1 MSQTSQ
7 SWSVVVR
14 SQERV
19 LAGLE
24 GGECDGILPDEW
36 LEPDQLVQ
44 TALDEGFL
52 EFFEDFPDPRRRR
65 SIDKQ
70 LFCRVLLCG
79 QLVDARSIAQAGRVI
94 FHSATLLDKL
104 GFNFRMIREG
114 GKRTGDHRPFDEEA
128 LEDYF
133 AELTPQEYLCHQ
145 LGVSGKLR
153 ERPELQ
159 GRVWVLDCRDTKIP
173 NGHHQA
179 GRHWKAAV
187 LSVCGKGGPH
197 PVLWNLG
204 QAPQSAD
211 LALARPLVKAAREQ
225 WEPGAIRWLIMD
237 AGLVDGP
244 WMRELKEQGIDTII
258 RIREGMDNWE
268 AALRAAKKAS
278 PAAWQKVALP
288 KRRKGCP
295 LPLRREILGLA
306 DQPGWESLGRPIA
319 LCLVRDT
326 YADKACPEP
335 AERVEYWLLVSTDP
349 QQSARQIYQLFRL
362 RWGIEESFM
371 ALARYHGLNQI
382 HACRDGLA
390 LAIIHF
396 SLLAH
401 TLRYLCRGVR
411 GASALPRTKYLV
423 VYWAGYYAL
432 LHASQVFERV
442 FDHWARW
449 EGRRE
454 EILEALR
461 YCEGG

>member
-1 MSQTSQ
+1 MSKSSET
-7 SWSVVVR
+7 WSVVVR
-14 SQERV
+14 SQEKV

-24 GGECDGILPDEW
+24 RGECDGILPDEW

-52 EFFEDFPDPRRRR
+52 DWFEDFPDRRKRR
-65 SIDKQ
+65 AIDKR
-70 LFCRVLLCG
+70 LFCRVLLCA

-133 AELTPQEYLCHQ
+133 AKLTPQDYLSHQ

-159 GRVWVLDCRDTKIP
+159 GRVWVLDCRDTRVP
-173 NGHHQA
+173 NGHHQE

-187 LSVCGKGGPH
+187 LSVCGQGGPH
-197 PVLWNLG
+197 PMLWNLG

-225 WEPGAIRWLIMD
+225 WDPGAIRWLIMD

-278 PAAWQKVALP
+278 PAAWQKMPLP
-288 KRRKGCP
+288 KRRQGCP
-295 LPLRREILGLA
+295 LPLRRELLGLK
-306 DQPGWESLGRPIA
+306 DQPGWETLDLPIA
-319 LCLVRDT
+319 LCLVRDS
-326 YADKACPEP
+326 YADK
-335 AERVEYWLLVSTDP
+335 VEYWLLVSTAS
-349 QQSARQIYQLFRL
+349 QQSARRIYELFRL

-371 ALARYHGLNQI
+371 ALARYHGLNEL

-401 TLRYLCRGVR
+401 TLRFLCRCVR
-411 GASALPRTKYLV
+411 EPSTLPRTKYLV

-432 LHASQVFERV
+432 LHASQVFQRV
-442 FDHWARW
+442 FDHWPRW
-449 EGRRE
+449 EGRRA

-461 YCEGG
+461 YCEG

>member
-1 MSQTSQ
+1 MSQSSE

-14 SQERV
+14 SQEKV

-36 LEPDQLVQ
+36 LEPDNLIRV
-44 TALDEGFL
+44 ALEEGFL
-52 EFFEDFPDPRRRR
+52 DLFDDFRDPRRRR

-79 QLVDARSIAQAGRVI
+79 QLIDARSIAQAGRVI

-114 GKRTGDHRPFDEEA
+114 GRRTGDHRPFDEEA

-133 AELTPQEYLCHQ
+133 AKLTPQDYLSHQ
-145 LGVSGKLR
+145 LGVSAQLR
-153 ERPELQ
+153 SRAGLQ
-159 GRVWVLDCRDTKIP
+159 GRVWVLDCRDTKVP
-173 NGHHQA
+173 NGHHQE
-179 GRHWKAAV
+179 GRHWKAGV
-187 LSVCGKGGPH
+187 LSVCAKGGPY
-197 PVLWNLG
+197 PMLWNFGL
-204 QAPQSAD
+204 APRMAD
-211 LALARPLVKAAREQ
+211 LALARPLVKGALEE
-225 WEPGAIRWLIMD
+225 WEAGAIRWLIMD

-268 AALRAAKKAS
+268 AAVRFAKRA
-278 PAAWQKVALP
+278 PPQAWQSVPLP
-288 KRRKGCP
+288 KRRKGCA
-295 LPLRREILGLA
+295 LPLKRELLGLQ
-306 DQPGWESLGRPIA
+306 DQPGWETLELPIA
-319 LCLVRDT
+319 LCLVRDS
-326 YADKACPEP
+326 YADK
-335 AERVEYWLLVSTDP
+335 VEYWLLVSTDP
-349 QQSARQIYQLFRL
+349 QQSALQIYELFRR
-362 RWGIEESFM
+362 RWGIEETFM
-371 ALARYHGLNQI
+371 ALARYHGLNRI

-396 SLLAH
+396 SLLAY
-401 TLRYLCRGVR
+401 TLRYLCRSLR
-411 GASALPRTKYLV
+411 GASTLPRTKYLV

-432 LHASQVFERV
+432 LHASQILEKV
-442 FDHWARW
+442 FDHLSAW
-449 EGRRE
+449 EDRRE

>member
-1 MSQTSQ
+1 MSKSSET
-7 SWSVVVR
+7 WSVVVR
-14 SQERV
+14 SQEKV

-24 GGECDGILPDEW
+24 RGECDGILPDEW

-52 EFFEDFPDPRRRR
+52 DWFKDFPDARRRR
-65 SIDKQ
+65 SIDKR

-79 QLVDARSIAQAGRVI
+79 QLVEARSIAQAGRVI

-133 AELTPQEYLCHQ
+133 AKLSPQDYLSHQ
-145 LGVSGKLR
+145 LGVSAKLR

-173 NGHHQA
+173 NGHHA
-179 GRHWKAAV
+179 EGRHWKAAV
-187 LSVCGKGGPH
+187 LSVCGGGGPH
-197 PVLWNLG
+197 PLLWNFG
-204 QAPQSAD
+204 QAPASAD

-268 AALRAAKKAS
+268 AARKAANKTF
-278 PAAWQKVALP
+278 PAAWQEVPLP

-295 LPLRREILGLA
+295 LPLRREILGFQ
-306 DQPGWESLGRPIA
+306 DQPGWETLDLPIA
-319 LCLVRDT
+319 LCLVRDS
-326 YADKACPEP
+326 YADK
-335 AERVEYWLLVSTDP
+335 VEYWLLVSTAP
-349 QQSARQIYQLFRL
+349 EQSAREIYELFRL

-371 ALARYHGLNQI
+371 ALARYHGLNAI

-396 SLLAH
+396 ALLAY
-401 TLRYLCRGVR
+401 TLRFLCRGVPR
-411 GASALPRTKYLV
+411 GSTLPRTKYLV
-423 VYWAGYYAL
+423 VYWGGYYAL

-442 FDHWARW
+442 FDHWALW

-454 EILEALR
+454 QILEALR